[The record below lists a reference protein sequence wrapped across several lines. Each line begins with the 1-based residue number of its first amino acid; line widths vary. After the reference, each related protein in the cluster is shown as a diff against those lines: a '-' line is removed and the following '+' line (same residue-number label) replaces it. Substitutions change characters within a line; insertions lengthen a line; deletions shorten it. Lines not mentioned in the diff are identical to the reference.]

1 VAGDLVTGADMD
13 TLSGCVLED
22 LRIAID
28 VGAEAADGGL
38 VGVVRSG
45 VVTVEG
51 LPPLAVEHG
60 EFELFPRVPG
70 DARRMR
76 YRLWLRDP
84 GDARWLLR
92 GTKLVVNE
100 VGGGLVRRVWTET
113 TTLYVVLV
121 PLPAGSPDTD
131 SLGVDCRGAGS
142 PGTGTPPAAPSYAG
156 VVRVRPLDFL
166 RQLAC
171 LHGEPGPAG
180 GLRAVGRLA
189 SAFWSVLAEVYL
201 RGGSTADFAPGIE
214 AALGSRCRGRTRHPT
229 GSDLLGRETFPL
241 GEQQHLPVTFGHAVE
256 RRANKRPFMSA
267 IRLIG
272 GLDVVPRGRACST
285 RRPTSHVNAGGIDRR
300 VMLRDRDEGSPLR
313 RVPALRGPPGG
324 GQQEA
329 NQLLQPALPRTQWAD
344 MLIADLVE
352 TDQHVL
358 RAPDFLHRARGLA
371 RFHYGPLRLSDI
383 KLAEARTRQ
392 TSP

>member
-1 VAGDLVTGADMD
+1 MSALDPVSTAEGWARSTRVVEFRESLRGLLRPADLGPPAPDRLECAVAAENVLVTVDDVD

-60 EFELFPRVPG
+60 EFELFPRVLG

-84 GDARWLLR
+84 GGARWFLR

-100 VGGGLVRRVWTET
+100 AGGGLVRRVWTET
-113 TTLYVVLV
+113 TTLYVVLAQ
-121 PLPAGSPDTD
+121 LPD
-131 SLGVDCRGAGS
+131 GS
-142 PGTGTPPAAPSYAG
+142 PGIDFPGAHSPGADSPGTDPPPAAPSYAG

-166 RQLAC
+166 RQLAS

-189 SAFWSVLAEVYL
+189 SAFWSVVAEVYL
-201 RGGSTADFAPGIE
+201 RGGSDFAPGIE
-214 AALGSRCRGRTRHPT
+214 VA
-229 GSDLLGRETFPL
+229 F
-241 GEQQHLPVTFGHAVE
+241 
-256 RRANKRPFMSA
+256 
-267 IRLIG
+267 
-272 GLDVVPRGRACST
+272 
-285 RRPTSHVNAGGIDRR
+285 
-300 VMLRDRDEGSPLR
+300 
-313 RVPALRGPPGG
+313 GPPLP
-324 GQQEA
+324 QQ
-329 NQLLQPALPRTQWAD
+329 
-344 MLIADLVE
+344 
-352 TDQHVL
+352 DQ
-358 RAPDFLHRARGLA
+358 APDL
-371 RFHYGPLRLSDI
+371 
-383 KLAEARTRQ
+383 
-392 TSP
+392 